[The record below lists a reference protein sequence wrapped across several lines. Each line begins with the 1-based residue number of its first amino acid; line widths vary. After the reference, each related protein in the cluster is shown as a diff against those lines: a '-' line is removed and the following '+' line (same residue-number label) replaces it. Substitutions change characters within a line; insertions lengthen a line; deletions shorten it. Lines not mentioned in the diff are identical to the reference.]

1 MAGYAWRA
9 RMPEIAIEPRP
20 GDTVGP
26 YRITRVIGRGR
37 MGVVFEGVEDGG
49 EPVAIKV
56 VTTELSQDE
65 VFVRRFKREV
75 AAAQKISHPN
85 VVAVLASGDETGL
98 PYLVQKLIP
107 GGSLHDRIA
116 ATGKLDLA
124 TTVRLLRGPAEGI
137 DALHAGGLVHRD
149 IKPANI
155 LLDGDTAFVT
165 DFGLAKDSQ
174 ASNLTRP
181 GQALGSL
188 DYMAPEQIRGED
200 VSAATDI
207 YALGCVVQE
216 CLLGAPPF
224 GGRPSMRVLFAHL
237 QEPPP
242 DLSEQRGDVSA
253 AAARAINRALEKE
266 PEDRPAS
273 ASGYI
278 QAVAKAAGL

>member
-1 MAGYAWRA
+1 
-9 RMPEIAIEPRP
+9 MPEIAIEPRP
-20 GDTVGP
+20 GDSVGP
-26 YRITRVIGRGR
+26 YRITRFIGRGR
-37 MGVVFEGVEDGG
+37 MGVVFEGLADGG

-65 VFVRRFKREV
+65 VFVRRFQREV

-85 VVAVLASGDETGL
+85 VVPVLDAGEAGGL

-116 ATGKLDLA
+116 AAGRLDVP
-124 TTVRLLRGPAEGI
+124 TTVRLLAGPAEGI
-137 DALHAGGLVHRD
+137 DALHASGLVHRD

-242 DLSEQRGDVSA
+242 DLSEQRRDVA
-253 AAARAINRALEKE
+253 APVARAINRALEKE

-278 QAVAKAAGL
+278 QSIVKAAGL

>member
-1 MAGYAWRA
+1 
-9 RMPEIAIEPRP
+9 MPEIAIEPRP
-20 GDTVGP
+20 GDSVGP

-107 GGSLHDRIA
+107 GGSLLDRIA
-116 ATGKLDLA
+116 ASGKLDLA

-155 LLDGDTAFVT
+155 LLDGDTAYVT

-216 CLLGAPPF
+216 CLLGQPPY

-266 PEDRPAS
+266 PEDRPAT

>member
-1 MAGYAWRA
+1 
-9 RMPEIAIEPRP
+9 MPEIAIEPRP
-20 GDTVGP
+20 GDSVGP

-49 EPVAIKV
+49 EAVAIKV

-85 VVAVLASGDETGL
+85 VVPVLNSGEEHGL
-98 PYLVQKLIP
+98 PYLIQKLIP
-107 GGSLHDRIA
+107 GGSLAERIA
-116 ATGKLDLA
+116 KGRLDVP
-124 TTVRLLRGPAEGI
+124 TTVRLLTGPAAGI
-137 DALHAGGLVHRD
+137 DALHGSGLVHRD

-155 LLDGDTAFVT
+155 LLDGDTAYVS

-200 VSAATDI
+200 VSPATDI
-207 YALGCVVQE
+207 YALGCLVIE
-216 CLLGAPPF
+216 CLTGTPPF

-242 DLSEQRGDVSA
+242 DLSAQRNDITPPI
-253 AAARAINRALEKE
+253 ARAISRALEKE
-266 PEDRPAS
+266 PEDRPSS
-273 ASGYI
+273 ATEYLTGI
-278 QAVAKAAGL
+278 ARAAGIQL

>member
-1 MAGYAWRA
+1 
-9 RMPEIAIEPRP
+9 MPEIAIEPRP
-20 GDTVGP
+20 GDSVGP
-26 YRITRVIGRGR
+26 YRVTRVIGRGR
-37 MGVVFEGVEDGG
+37 MGVVFEGVEEGG

-75 AAAQKISHPN
+75 AAAQKIQHPH
-85 VVAVLASGDETGL
+85 VVPVLGAGEAGGL
-98 PYLVQKLIP
+98 PYLVQELIP
-107 GGSLHDRIA
+107 GGSLHERIVA
-116 ATGKLDLA
+116 AGRLDLA
-124 TTVRLLRGPAEGI
+124 TTVRLLTGPAEGI
-137 DALHAGGLVHRD
+137 DALHASGLVHRD

-155 LLDGDTAFVT
+155 MLDGDRAYVT

-207 YALGCVVQE
+207 YALGCVVHE
-216 CLLGAPPF
+216 CLTGTPPF

-242 DLSEQRGDVSA
+242 DISTLRRDISPAVAKAVS
-253 AAARAINRALEKE
+253 RALEKE
-266 PEDRPAS
+266 AEDRPAT
-273 ASGYI
+273 ATGYI
-278 QAVAKAAGL
+278 HGIERAGGL

>member
-1 MAGYAWRA
+1 
-9 RMPEIAIEPRP
+9 MPEIAIEPRP
-20 GDTVGP
+20 GDSVGP

-49 EPVAIKV
+49 EAVAIKV

-85 VVAVLASGDETGL
+85 VVPVLSSGEEHGL
-98 PYLVQKLIP
+98 PYLVQQLIP
-107 GGSLHDRIA
+107 GGSLADRIVR
-116 ATGKLDLA
+116 GRLDVP
-124 TTVRLLRGPAEGI
+124 TTVRLLNGPAAGI
-137 DALHAGGLVHRD
+137 DALHGSGLVHRD

-155 LLDGDTAFVT
+155 LLDGDTAYVS

-200 VSAATDI
+200 VSAATDV
-207 YALGCVVQE
+207 YALGCMIHE
-216 CLLGAPPF
+216 CLTGTPPF
-224 GGRPSMRVLFAHL
+224 GGRPSMRLLFAHL
-237 QEPPP
+237 QEAPP
-242 DLSEQRGDVSA
+242 DLTEARPEINA
-253 AAARAINRALEKE
+253 ATAKAINRALEKE

-278 QAVAKAAGL
+278 LTISRAAGI

>member
-1 MAGYAWRA
+1 MFPA
-9 RMPEIAIEPRP
+9 RMPEIALEPRP
-20 GDTVGP
+20 GDSVGP
-26 YRITRVIGRGR
+26 YRITRTIGRGR
-37 MGVVFEGVEDGG
+37 MGVVFEGVADGG

-85 VVAVLASGDETGL
+85 VVPVLSSGEEHGL

-107 GGSLHDRIA
+107 GGSLAERIA
-116 ATGKLDLA
+116 RERLDVG
-124 TTVRLLRGPAEGI
+124 TVVRLLTGPAAGI
-137 DALHAGGLVHRD
+137 DALHASGLVHRD

-155 LLDGDTAFVT
+155 LLDGDTAYVS

-200 VSAATDI
+200 VSPATDV
-207 YALGCVVQE
+207 YALGCLVVE
-216 CLLGAPPF
+216 CLTGTPPF

-242 DLSEQRGDVSA
+242 DISELVPSVSA
-253 AAARAINRALEKE
+253 ATSKAVNRALEKE
-266 PEDRPAS
+266 AEDRPAS
-273 ASGYI
+273 AGGYLQSI
-278 QAVAKAAGL
+278 ARAAGV

>member
-1 MAGYAWRA
+1 
-9 RMPEIAIEPRP
+9 
-20 GDTVGP
+20 
-26 YRITRVIGRGR
+26 
-37 MGVVFEGVEDGG
+37 
-49 EPVAIKV
+49 
-56 VTTELSQDE
+56 
-65 VFVRRFKREV
+65 
-75 AAAQKISHPN
+75 
-85 VVAVLASGDETGL
+85 
-98 PYLVQKLIP
+98 
-107 GGSLHDRIA
+107 
-116 ATGKLDLA
+116 
-124 TTVRLLRGPAEGI
+124 VRLLRGPAEGI

-216 CLLGAPPF
+216 CLLGGPPF

-242 DLSEQRGDVSA
+242 DLSEQRHDIPA

-266 PEDRPAS
+266 PEERPTS

-278 QAVAKAAGL
+278 QAIAKAAGL

>member
-1 MAGYAWRA
+1 
-9 RMPEIAIEPRP
+9 MPEIAIEPRP
-20 GDTVGP
+20 GDSVGP

-37 MGVVFEGVEDGG
+37 MGVVFEGVADGG
-49 EPVAIKV
+49 TPVAIKV

-75 AAAQKISHPN
+75 AAAQKIQHPH
-85 VVAVLASGDETGL
+85 VVPVLGAGEESGL
-98 PYLVQKLIP
+98 PYLVQELIP
-107 GGSLHDRIA
+107 GGSLHDRIVS
-116 ATGKLDLA
+116 TGKLDLA
-124 TTVRLLRGPAEGI
+124 TTVALLRGPAEGI
-137 DALHAGGLVHRD
+137 DMLHASGLVHRD

-155 LLDGDTAFVT
+155 MLDGDRAYVT

-207 YALGCVVQE
+207 YALGCVIHE
-216 CLLGAPPF
+216 CLTGAPPF

-237 QEPPP
+237 QDPPP
-242 DLSEQRGDVSA
+242 DLTELRPDIPA
-253 AAARAINRALEKE
+253 APARAVNRALEKE
-266 PEDRPAS
+266 PEERPAS
-273 ASGYI
+273 ATAYV
-278 QAVAKAAGL
+278 QLVARAAGS

>member
-1 MAGYAWRA
+1 
-9 RMPEIAIEPRP
+9 MPEIAIEPRP
-20 GDTVGP
+20 GDSVGP
-26 YRITRVIGRGR
+26 YRIIRTIGRGR
-37 MGVVFEGVEDGG
+37 MGVVFEGVADGG

-75 AAAQKISHPN
+75 AAAQKISHPH
-85 VVAVLASGDETGL
+85 VVPVLGAGDEGGL
-98 PYLVQKLIP
+98 PYLVQQLIP
-107 GGSLHDRIA
+107 GGSLHDRIEA
-116 ATGKLDLA
+116 AGSLDLA
-124 TTVRLLRGPAEGI
+124 TTLALLKGPAEGI
-137 DALHAGGLVHRD
+137 DMLHASGLVHRD

-155 LLDGDTAFVT
+155 LVDGDTAYVT

-200 VSAATDI
+200 VSAATDV
-207 YALGCVVQE
+207 YALGCMIHE
-216 CLLGAPPF
+216 CVTGTPPF

-237 QEPPP
+237 QEAPP
-242 DLSEQRGDVSA
+242 DISESRPEITPA
-253 AAARAINRALEKE
+253 AAKAINRALEKE
-266 PEDRPAS
+266 PEDRPTS

-278 QAVAKAAGL
+278 QAIARAAGI

>member
-1 MAGYAWRA
+1 
-9 RMPEIAIEPRP
+9 MPEIALEPRP
-20 GDTVGP
+20 GDSVGP
-26 YRITRVIGRGR
+26 YRITRTIGRGR
-37 MGVVFEGVEDGG
+37 MGVVFEGVADGG
-49 EPVAIKV
+49 KPVAIKV

-75 AAAQKISHPN
+75 AAAQKISPPH
-85 VVAVLASGDETGL
+85 VVPVLGAGDEGGL

-107 GGSLHDRIA
+107 GGSLHDRIVA
-116 ATGKLDLA
+116 AGQLDLP
-124 TTVRLLRGPAEGI
+124 TTLALLRGPAEGI
-137 DALHAGGLVHRD
+137 DMLHASGLVHRD

-155 LLDGDTAFVT
+155 LVDGDRAYVT

-200 VSAATDI
+200 VSAATDV
-207 YALGCVVQE
+207 YALGCMIHE
-216 CLLGAPPF
+216 CLTGTPPF

-237 QEPPP
+237 QEAPP
-242 DLSEQRGDVSA
+242 DLAETLPTINA
-253 AAARAINRALEKE
+253 ATAKAINRALEKE
-266 PEDRPAS
+266 PEDRPTS

-278 QAVAKAAGL
+278 DSIARAAGI